1 MTLAATDEFYYAD
14 GGAIAPPVDVY
25 VSGRQAE
32 DNPFNRPTQVGAV
45 LPGSSA
51 TDADLAELG
60 IYRLWTD
67 TPESPGSYY
76 RLVHGTPTAQGIQ
89 VVRVDTW
96 EAWTPAQILQQ
107 KNAEIDQQIP
117 QPSYAQSVRDSLA
130 SRDVL
135 LAESAATAKR
145 LELEE
150 TPDESLEA
158 FDSTLTP
165 AEPEAGNHCRLSL
178 EIARLPEW
186 AGQPGADIGFR
197 ATLEIQESHEDDG
210 ATARMIFTEIPTN
223 EEGGV
228 LGPFIQQPAPDDKIW
243 VLDSRDGYHW
253 TDPDLV
259 VSGYLFWDSGTRKV
273 TPVLTAHG
281 IGEGAVRSSVLVDY
295 TVT

>member
-1 MTLAATDEFYYAD
+1 MTFQTTDWFYSVSGDVIDEDKGHYTRPGYGPNSPDSTLAAD
-14 GGAIAPPVDVY
+14 GH
-25 VSGRQAE
+25 
-32 DNPFNRPTQVGAV
+32 
-45 LPGSSA
+45 
-51 TDADLAELG
+51 
-60 IYRLWTD
+60 YRLWIDSTEQPGQYYNIQQGMMTVSGQRVERTD
-67 TPESPGSYY
+67 TWIEW
-76 RLVHGTPTAQGIQ
+76 TAEQKRQ
-89 VVRVDTW
+89 
-96 EAWTPAQILQQ
+96 A

-145 LELEE
+145 LELENTADE
-150 TPDESLEA
+150 NLPD
-158 FDSTLTP
+158 FDATLTP
-165 AEPEAGNHCRLSL
+165 AEPEAGDHCRLSL

-186 AGQPGADIGFR
+186 AGQPGADVGFR

-228 LGPFIQQPAPDDKIW
+228 LGPFIQQPAPNDKIW
-243 VLDSRDGYHW
+243 ILDSRDGYHW

-259 VSGYLFWDSGTRKV
+259 AAGYLFWDSGTRKV

>member
-1 MTLAATDEFYYAD
+1 MDSTGEYYDLIRDPELTRLLSRDQIHDRGTAD
-14 GGAIAPPVDVY
+14 TALWPDYGELFIDSP
-25 VSGRQAE
+25 E
-32 DNPFNRPTQVGAV
+32 RPG
-45 LPGSSA
+45 
-51 TDADLAELG
+51 E
-60 IYRLWTD
+60 
-67 TPESPGSYY
+67 YY
-76 RLVHGTPTAQGIQ
+76 SLIRGTPAVSEPNQ
-89 VVRVDTW
+89 RVERTDTW
-96 EAWTPAQILQQ
+96 EAWTPAQIIQR
-107 KNAEIDQQIP
+107 KNAEIDEQIP

-145 LELEE
+145 LELENTADE
-150 TPDESLEA
+150 NLPD
-158 FDSTLTP
+158 FDATLTP
-165 AEPEAGNHCRLSL
+165 AEPEAGDHCRLSL

-243 VLDSRDGYHW
+243 ILDSRDGYHW
-253 TDPDLV
+253 TDPDLIAA
-259 VSGYLFWDSGTRKV
+259 GYLFWDSGTRKV